1 MDDFLV
7 SDANTRLDAV
17 EGDVETIE
25 GDVAEQDE
33 RMTVLESSV
42 DLWDDRIIA
51 LEVMNVE
58 IMERLITLEEV
69 ILSKKNPSKV
79 NFL

>member
-1 MDDFLV
+1 MEHKQSFILDT
-7 SDANTRLDAV
+7 NTRVATV
-17 EGDVETIE
+17 ETDVATIE

-51 LEVMNVE
+51 LEVANTD
-58 IMERLITLEEV
+58 IQERLTTLEEV
-69 ILSKKNPSKV
+69 ILSTYE
-79 NFL
+79 L

>member
-1 MDDFLV
+1 MVHKESFILDT
-7 SDANTRLDAV
+7 NTRVAAV
-17 EGDVETIE
+17 ETDVATIE

-51 LEVMNVE
+51 LEVANTD
-58 IMERLITLEEV
+58 IQERLTTLEEE
-69 ILSKKNPSKV
+69 ILSTYES
-79 NFL
+79 